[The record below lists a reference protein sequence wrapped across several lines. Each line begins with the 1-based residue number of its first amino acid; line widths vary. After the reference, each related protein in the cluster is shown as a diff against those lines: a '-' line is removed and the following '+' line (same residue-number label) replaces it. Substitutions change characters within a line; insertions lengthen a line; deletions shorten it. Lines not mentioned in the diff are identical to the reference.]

1 MRISLALVL
10 LLAVACAAAQEQRDD
25 LAALDEAFAKGT
37 LVIHA
42 SAHAC
47 HRIDIYV
54 AQTAAQ
60 RARGLMY
67 VRSLPQSTGM
77 LFLYEAEGFLS
88 MWMKNTFIPLDI
100 LFVRADGSVSSIA
113 YDTEPQSLKS
123 IAALEP
129 VRYVLELNAGV
140 AENLSIDQY
149 SRLEWDGM
157 PALKD

>member
-1 MRISLALVL
+1 MRASLTLIIL
-10 LLAVACAAAQEQRDD
+10 LIAACATAQEQRSD

-37 LVIHA
+37 LVVHA
-42 SAHAC
+42 SEHAC

-60 RARGLMY
+60 RSRGLMY
-67 VRSLPQSTGM
+67 VRNLPQSTGM
-77 LFLYEAEGFLS
+77 LFIYETEGFLS

-100 LFVRADGSVSSIA
+100 LFARADGSVSSIA

-140 AENLSIDQY
+140 AEKLSIDQY

-157 PALKD
+157 PADE